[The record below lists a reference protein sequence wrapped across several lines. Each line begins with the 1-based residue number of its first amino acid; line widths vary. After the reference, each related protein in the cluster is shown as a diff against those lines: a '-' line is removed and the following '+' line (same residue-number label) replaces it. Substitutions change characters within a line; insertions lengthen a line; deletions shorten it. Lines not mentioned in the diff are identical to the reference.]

1 MHFRSFLYIALSA
14 VFCLA
19 CSSEQADS
27 SDSPVPPG
35 YSSIKLM
42 LEPTGLDIGS
52 RSTSWT
58 DPNAVD
64 GEMMKQAYVVMT
76 DNSGIVQSIHKVTP
90 TTASATESER
100 EVVAYITTENGQ
112 YTFYNIGNIE
122 PTATTTNSEGTIT
135 SATFNGLT
143 FTTGD
148 AVPTDVESS
157 TVASSFNNYTVSAE
171 GIPMTNIET
180 HTVNSNE
187 TIILKLYRQLA
198 KMRFSFTNGTEQAIG
213 ITNVSVGGITKDN
226 TDIYFFPKKD
236 DNNSPVVSF
245 PSQTAD
251 TTTLTF
257 YHNPASPVSIAADNA
272 AHALP
277 ADVYLNESASQHAT
291 GRFPLTVTMTRTAAD
306 GTVSSDIRHAL
317 ITLGNIPR
325 NSFVRVPVTLTD
337 YVVDF
342 SAFFYPPIG
351 GYPAFTMD
359 KHEEEFYA
367 TFYGEGDFQ
376 LIPHVYRYA
385 DRNNPENWYSL
396 NDTEHIESYTLQ
408 VNDTQGVFST
418 QPHFDTV
425 TGELLGTLSGTKGR
439 AAVRFTVYIKV
450 NDTQTQ
456 VYNRTVY
463 FIVA

>member
-1 MHFRSFLYIALSA
+1 MHFRSFLYIAFAAAL
-14 VFCLA
+14 CMA
-19 CSSEQADS
+19 CSSEQTDNSDS
-27 SDSPVPPG
+27 SIPPG
-35 YSSIKLM
+35 YSRVKLV
-42 LEPTGLDIGS
+42 LEPSGLDIGS
-52 RSTSWT
+52 RSASWT

-64 GEMMKQAYVVMT
+64 GEMMKQAYVVVA
-76 DNSGIVQSIHKVTP
+76 DNSGVVQSIHKVTP

-122 PTATTTNSEGTIT
+122 PTSTTTSGSDIT

-143 FTTGD
+143 FTVGD
-148 AVPTDVESS
+148 AVPAD
-157 TVASSFNNYTVSAE
+157 VASSAVAGSFNNYAVPTS

-187 TIILKLYRQLA
+187 TIILQLYRQLA
-198 KMRFSFTNGTEQAIG
+198 KMRFSFTNGTGQAIG

-226 TDIYFFPKKD
+226 THIYFFPKKD

-245 PSQTAD
+245 PSQTVD
-251 TTTLTF
+251 TTSLVC
-257 YHNPASPVSIAADNA
+257 YHNPTAPVSVAADNA

-277 ADVYLNESASQHAT
+277 NDVYLNESASLHAT
-291 GRFPLTVTMTRTAAD
+291 GRFPLSVTMTRTAAD
-306 GTVSSDIRHAL
+306 GTTSTDIRRAL

-385 DRNNPENWYSL
+385 DRDNPENWYSL

-408 VNDTQGVFST
+408 VVDTQGVFSK
-418 QPHFDTV
+418 QPQFDTT